1 MYEISWSGEAEADFN
16 GLPVFVR
23 GPLVTAIE
31 ALRHQAETETRSR
44 KPLRQPLAGLS
55 EAEWSV
61 RVGDFRVLYRVE
73 GPAVQILRVIL
84 KGTSTLDEA
93 LGRSM
98 KR

>member
-1 MYEISWSGEAEADFN
+1 VYEIEWSDEAEADFN
-16 GLPVFVR
+16 ALPVFVR
-23 GPLVTAIE
+23 GPLVAAIA

-44 KPLRQPLAGLS
+44 KPLREPPALLT

-61 RVGDFRVLYRVE
+61 RVDDFRVLYRVE
-73 GPAVQILRVIL
+73 RPAVRILRVIL

-93 LGRSM
+93 LGRSV